1 MDNVR
6 SSIIHYSDD
15 KNELG
20 KFIDKALR
28 LQLKNGDIPSGT
40 EISYYYMKELYEKH
54 KHGEIITY
62 DIAKQIYLDILKKN
76 AVNDVNSLIECII
89 IIIT

>member
-28 LQLKNGDIPSGT
+28 LQLKNGDILSGT

-76 AVNDVNSLIECII
+76 AVNDANSLIECII